1 MKKVFILLIII
12 SLTFSLSSKSL
23 SIEDLQAMMRENNSS
38 LITQE
43 ESVKRAHYDTLDAKG
58 HLSPTVKLSGSASYM
73 FNPPIGP
80 ITIESD
86 TLTSQMGLGSVS
98 NEYITLYEGM
108 ENTMYSASL
117 SITQPLVT
125 WGKLINAISLYES
138 VESAQSSL
146 YSDSLKRNTAELKM
160 RCYSLSLLDELFSLL
175 ELSKEK
181 ADELLKIAES
191 GYENG
196 MLIKSELLKAEVE
209 SKEVSIKRAQLDNQA
224 FSILDGLRKLVGDYT
239 IERDDLSVE
248 FDDSLYL
255 KYKGQDYSSYLD
267 KAFGVSDALR
277 AAKNQVTAYEY
288 MEKINK
294 KSIYGIPDF
303 AIQADLSLNGSR
315 FPFVESG
322 WRQKGSWGVT
332 LSVGFQTTLWD
343 GGDKL
348 HDIKRAESNKSDA
361 QSQLASAYRE
371 IESALKTTLSSM
383 DYSFTNLDYLELKI
397 ETAEEE
403 LRILN
408 LKDDNGTVSKSDIIQ
423 KELEIIS
430 LKSESVMEKIN
441 LAQYACTL
449 DYLLGEN

>member
-1 MKKVFILLIII
+1 
-12 SLTFSLSSKSL
+12 
-23 SIEDLQAMMRENNSS
+23 
-38 LITQE
+38 
-43 ESVKRAHYDTLDAKG
+43 
-58 HLSPTVKLSGSASYM
+58 
-73 FNPPIGP
+73 
-80 ITIESD
+80 
-86 TLTSQMGLGSVS
+86 
-98 NEYITLYEGM
+98 
-108 ENTMYSASL
+108 
-117 SITQPLVT
+117 
-125 WGKLINAISLYES
+125 
-138 VESAQSSL
+138 
-146 YSDSLKRNTAELKM
+146 
-160 RCYSLSLLDELFSLL
+160 
-175 ELSKEK
+175 
-181 ADELLKIAES
+181 
-191 GYENG
+191 
-196 MLIKSELLKAEVE
+196 
-209 SKEVSIKRAQLDNQA
+209 
-224 FSILDGLRKLVGDYT
+224 
-239 IERDDLSVE
+239 
-248 FDDSLYL
+248 
-255 KYKGQDYSSYLD
+255 
-267 KAFGVSDALR
+267 
-277 AAKNQVTAYEY
+277 